1 MTHLILIIDHVSQS
15 LIVNHAD
22 ENVDLHFTT
31 IRTTVHPLCAV
42 EVVPNCNT
50 SIYNTIQPIN
60 HPVDGDVKPYYTIP
74 LMMACHRDKPE
85 MLGSFEPQL
94 SKKTTDYEW
103 TEKLV
108 V

>member
-50 SIYNTIQPIN
+50 SIHNTIQYNLSIILSMGTLNP
-60 HPVDGDVKPYYTIP
+60 TIP
-74 LMMACHRDKPE
+74 YH
-85 MLGSFEPQL
+85 
-94 SKKTTDYEW
+94 
-103 TEKLV
+103 
-108 V
+108 